1 MRDHDFKVKI
11 LERRNTTK
19 NKDVKM
25 TRR

>member
-25 TRR
+25 KRR